1 MTAPA
6 RAGGRRWAGLVYLA
20 PSLAIL
26 LLIAIIPIGAS
37 FVLSFTQ
44 YDVLSSPRFIGGD
57 NYARMVG
64 DPMFWTALKN
74 TAIFTLIAVP
84 LQIIIAMALAEALAR
99 YSGRKFSQITRSA
112 LFVPVVASLILIGTV
127 WQFMLAPNES
137 GFVNSVLSGLGF
149 STVNFLGQPW
159 VALMSVTAV
168 QVWKHIGYF
177 LVLFYAG
184 VLDIPE
190 EQYEAARLDGASG
203 PKIFRH
209 ITMPGLRPITLL
221 CLVLA
226 TMWSFQAF
234 DLIYSMTGGGPGNA
248 TTTLVM
254 AIYNV
259 GFNNFQMGYASA
271 IAMVLAVIVMI
282 LALLQ
287 RVAIKER

>member
-37 FVLSFTQ
+37 FVLSFTR
-44 YDVLSSPRFIGGD
+44 YDVLSSPQFIGGD

-74 TAIFTLIAVP
+74 TAIFTLVAVP

-99 YSGRKFSQITRSA
+99 YSNRKFSQITRSA

-159 VALMSVTAV
+159 VALMAVTAV

-203 PKIFRH
+203 LKIFRH

-282 LALLQ
+282 LSLLQ
-287 RVAIKER
+287 RVLVKER